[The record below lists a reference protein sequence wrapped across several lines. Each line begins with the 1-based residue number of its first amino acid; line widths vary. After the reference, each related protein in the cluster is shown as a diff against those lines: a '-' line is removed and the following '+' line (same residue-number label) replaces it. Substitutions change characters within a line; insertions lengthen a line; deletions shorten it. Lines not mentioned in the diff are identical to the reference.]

1 MASIVHKILT
11 RTLQNALFLL
21 GQTPRQTVSQASV
34 YVVKFE
40 PLSTKGEHMW
50 PFPPPSGP
58 TPWTRKQ
65 EQEYNRQQRE
75 QQGDAPW

>member
-1 MASIVHKILT
+1 
-11 RTLQNALFLL
+11 
-21 GQTPRQTVSQASV
+21 
-34 YVVKFE
+34 
-40 PLSTKGEHMW
+40 MW